1 MTTSAFH
8 PVVSSTVVIRL
19 QRIDVRDNKIARI
32 RGISPYHK
40 HMATAAI
47 PAPTYHQRFAIVNLP
62 ADDCSAC
69 GTIYPSNL
77 CCGCPHLTRRASRQS
92 INLRLHWRKKT
103 SSFPISHTGI
113 GKNCCLPDIR
123 IRFSMSRPSTSY
135 FVPVRKLAQKDIQKM
150 RMQSSRMRV
159 T

>member
-8 PVVSSTVVIRL
+8 PVVSSTAVIRL

-69 GTIYPSNL
+69 GTIYHRTCVADAAL
-77 CCGCPHLTRRASRQS
+77 DKARLTSVDKS
-92 INLRLHWRKKT
+92 
-103 SSFPISHTGI
+103 
-113 GKNCCLPDIR
+113 
-123 IRFSMSRPSTSY
+123 
-135 FVPVRKLAQKDIQKM
+135 PVTLAQEDEFFPHFTYWHWEELLPPRYTDTLFDVAAQH
-150 RMQSSRMRV
+150 QLLCSC